1 MNVVETIRQKVIHLP
16 PKAQEEVL
24 EIIEQIEERYQAED
38 KKEEVH
44 ALTLLAALFGVC
56 YLIIQ
61 RTSSLSGNPA
71 PAKNDFQDNFQPEQL
86 NSVNTAQLESAPR
99 EPAMSVTDT
108 TTRTLDKELIR

>member
-44 ALTLLAALFGVC
+44 ALTLLAQIRIDAPPDFAERHDFYAYGKLEVN
-56 YLIIQ
+56 
-61 RTSSLSGNPA
+61 SS
-71 PAKNDFQDNFQPEQL
+71 
-86 NSVNTAQLESAPR
+86 
-99 EPAMSVTDT
+99 
-108 TTRTLDKELIR
+108 